1 MMIAVQ
7 TYLKVKSLT
16 IVKIKMSR
24 SKCQAPAKRSQHVNA
39 TLLGATCCVCLVTV
53 LQHVGSCWLKFDQ
66 FQT

>member
-24 SKCQAPAKRSQHVNA
+24 FKCQIYKFGESFSWQISTGIFRMALG
-39 TLLGATCCVCLVTV
+39 TLV
-53 LQHVGSCWLKFDQ
+53 
-66 FQT
+66 